1 MIRSGSRIVVILLA
15 VAVVELCL
23 FGVIKLAKSRRLH
36 ARARTAS
43 SDASAPGKT
52 VSFDDWIPEQAV
64 AVLEVS
70 RADRIV
76 ELAFDPAF
84 TGEQSFWSQWKPS
97 ALGWTLFRRNLEKEM
112 GCDYPTLW
120 HRLVQDGVTIA
131 TGPNQ
136 SFVAVA
142 QASDAEFLQKLN
154 NVLVT
159 AVRNDAAKHQ
169 ATNRVVEAKY
179 RDVTYWTVSAGSA
192 YHAIIGNRVV
202 LANQLPALKAAL
214 DCQADAGAGSL
225 AKRADYQTAK
235 HTAGRVATLRVSP
248 ELRQFLA
255 KPKAD
260 AKEQSPLAVLLFAG
274 YTEALKA
281 DTGWLALD
289 ADLRGQSLTLRVAAD
304 CAKPKGPTA
313 FSWPPES
320 DEGAWPNLNVPRK
333 IAALSLYRN
342 LHDFYAAKDALFP
355 ERTSQLIFFENM
367 MGIFFTGRDLT
378 EEVMGAV
385 DPHIRVVV
393 AAQAY
398 DPAIGTP
405 TVKMPAFA
413 IVFRMKNPKR
423 FSRISEEAWQKSFGL
438 VNFTR
443 GQKAEAGMI
452 LDRKDHAGIRYTFA
466 AFSPEDEPDRS
477 KLDIRFNY
485 SPAIAHVG
493 EYLIFS
499 STTQLTEDLIAAL
512 HKPAPAPLD
521 GVNALLEIDGTRLA
535 EILDIN
541 REPMIR
547 GNMLKKGQDHAAAET
562 EHNNYIAIARFLGR
576 ASLNLGAPDGKVAG
590 ELTFN
595 LHGPAR
601 KQTAMLTP

>member
-1 MIRSGSRIVVILLA
+1 MIRSGSRLIVILLA
-15 VAVVELCL
+15 MAVAELCL
-23 FGVIKLAKSRRLH
+23 FGVIKLAKTRRPH
-36 ARARTAS
+36 PRAYTS
-43 SDASAPGKT
+43 TPVKM
-52 VSFDDWIPEQAV
+52 VSFDDWIPEQAL
-64 AVLEVS
+64 ATLEVS
-70 RADRIV
+70 RADKIV
-76 ELAFDPAF
+76 ELAFDPSF
-84 TGEQSFWSQWKPS
+84 TGEQSFWSQWRPS
-97 ALGWTLFRRNLEKEM
+97 ALGWTLFRRQIEKEM
-112 GCDYPTLW
+112 GCDYATMW

-131 TGPNQ
+131 SGPNNA
-136 SFVAVA
+136 FIAVA
-142 QASDAEFLQKLN
+142 QASDAEFLKKLN

-159 AVRNDAAKHQ
+159 ATRNDAAKKN
-169 ATNRVVEAKY
+169 ATNRVVEATH
-179 RDVTYWTVSAGSA
+179 RDVTYWTISGGTE

-202 LANQLPALKAAL
+202 LANKLDALKAVL
-214 DCQADAGAGSL
+214 DCQADAGAGSM

-235 HTAGRVATLRVSP
+235 HAAGGVATLRVSP

-255 KPKAD
+255 KPKGD
-260 AKEQSPLAVLLFAG
+260 AKEQNPLAVLLFAG
-274 YTEALKA
+274 YTDALKA
-281 DTGWLALD
+281 DTGWLALS
-289 ADLRGQSLTLRVAAD
+289 ADLNGQSLSLRVAVE
-304 CAKPKGPTA
+304 CAKPKGATA
-313 FSWPPES
+313 FSWPAKS
-320 DEGAWPNLNVPRK
+320 DDGAWPNLDVPRK

-342 LHDFYAAKDALFP
+342 LHDFYATKDTLFP

-393 AAQAY
+393 AAQEY
-398 DPAIGTP
+398 DPTIGTP
-405 TVKMPAFA
+405 VVKMPAFA

-423 FSRISEEAWQKSFGL
+423 FARISEEAWQKAFGL

-466 AFSPEDEPDRS
+466 SFSPEDEPDRS
-477 KLDIRFNY
+477 KLDARFNY
-485 SPAIAHVG
+485 SASVAHVG

-512 HKPAPAPLD
+512 RKPAPAPLD

-535 EILDIN
+535 EILDLN

-547 GNMLKKGQDHAAAET
+547 GSMLKKGQERAAAEA
-562 EHNNYIAIARFLGR
+562 EFNRNISIARFLGH
-576 ASLNLGAPDGKVAG
+576 ATLNLGAPDGKVAG

-601 KQTAMLTP
+601 KQTAMLKP